1 MQIGI
6 VTLFPEI
13 FNVLIEYGI
22 SSKAM
27 QKGVISLEC
36 WNPRSYAVDA
46 RRTVDDKP
54 FGGGPGMLMK
64 TEPLVTA
71 IQAAKTGVRQESQNG
86 AILEAKVVYLSPQGK
101 PLKQINVVEL
111 SKRSNMVLVCGPVSY
126 THLTMPTKRIV

>member
-1 MQIGI
+1 MRIGI

-13 FNVLIEYGI
+13 FNVLTEYGI

-27 QKGVISLEC
+27 QKSLISLEC

-71 IQAAKTGVRQESQNG
+71 IQAAKAGVRQESQD
-86 AILEAKVVYLSPQGK
+86 LS
-101 PLKQINVVEL
+101 LI
-111 SKRSNMVLVCGPVSY
+111 
-126 THLTMPTKRIV
+126 HI